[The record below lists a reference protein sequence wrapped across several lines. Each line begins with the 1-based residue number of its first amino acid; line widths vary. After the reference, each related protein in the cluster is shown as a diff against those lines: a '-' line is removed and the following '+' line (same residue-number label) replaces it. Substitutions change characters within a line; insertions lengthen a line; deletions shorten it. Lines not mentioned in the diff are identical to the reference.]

1 MSRWLSMAKPKRSRR
16 ATIPGER
23 LLDALAKTSF
33 ATMAIL
39 HRVAAENDL
48 SLTQLRVAGILRD
61 RRLRMA
67 ELAGYLGL
75 EKSTMTGLV
84 ERAEARGIMARAS
97 GQDDGRVI
105 DVFLTSE
112 GLKLAA
118 HVERQIQEA
127 LAPLTDRLEAAD
139 QRRLQELLE
148 RLLVEPGADDARGI
162 VRTRTVA
169 TPPSRVRSRAQRE
182 WFIKR
187 AAPCGMSSC
196 WLVTAQSKPR
206 KGISMA
212 IAMRRDG

>member
-1 MSRWLSMAKPKRSRR
+1 MAQPKRSKR
-16 ATIPGER
+16 ATVTGGR
-23 LLDALAKTSF
+23 LLDALAQTSF

-48 SLTQLRVAGILRD
+48 SLTQLRVSGILRD

-84 ERAEARGIMARAS
+84 ERAEARGIMARAPS
-97 GQDDGRVI
+97 QDDGRVI
-105 DVFLTSE
+105 EVFLTSE

-118 HVERQIQEA
+118 RVERQIQEA

-148 RLLVEPGADDARGI
+148 RLLVEPEADEVRGI
-162 VRTRTVA
+162 VKTRAAA
-169 TPPSRVRSRAQRE
+169 TPSRAGSRAQRE
-182 WFIKR
+182 
-187 AAPCGMSSC
+187 
-196 WLVTAQSKPR
+196 
-206 KGISMA
+206 
-212 IAMRRDG
+212 

>member
-1 MSRWLSMAKPKRSRR
+1 MAKPKRSRR
-16 ATIPGER
+16 PTVPGER
-23 LLDALAKTSF
+23 LLDALAQTSF

-118 HVERQIQEA
+118 RVERQVQEA

-139 QRRLQELLE
+139 QRRLQGLLE
-148 RLLVEPGADDARGI
+148 RLLLEPAADGAQGI
-162 VRTRTVA
+162 VRTRVVA
-169 TPPSRVRSRAQRE
+169 TPSRARSGAHRE
-182 WFIKR
+182 
-187 AAPCGMSSC
+187 
-196 WLVTAQSKPR
+196 
-206 KGISMA
+206 
-212 IAMRRDG
+212 